1 MIAALAW
8 RNIWRQPI
16 RTSLSVIGMAFT
28 SMLLVFMLSLQL
40 AAYDTMKSSML
51 RIADGF
57 GQFQIEGYK
66 DDPEMDKVIADPAAL
81 LADLERVPGV
91 TVATA
96 RAAGFGLLA
105 SGERSFAVA
114 ILGIDPAREPDVST
128 LSGLVEQGRSLTPE
142 DNDAIVL
149 GDGLARNLRLG
160 LGDRVALLGSGRDGS
175 VAVDVLEVVGIF
187 KSKVP
192 ELDRAFAQMPL
203 VRFAET
209 FLMEG
214 GVHAVAV
221 AGEDLPDVVRAE
233 RELREVAA
241 RHGVVYLN
249 WAELRPD
256 VEEAIAADMIT
267 AVLIYVT
274 LVVVV
279 VFITL
284 NTLYMSVLERTREFG
299 VLLAIGMKRR
309 WIGRM
314 VWMEMIFLSLFGNGL
329 GILLGMVLTYW
340 VQQVGI
346 GIEGLSEI
354 YESWGMPARFY
365 PAMTPFRVLFG
376 PFAIVLSIAVLGIVP
391 YRRVLG
397 LDPVKAMAS

>member
-1 MIAALAW
+1 
-8 RNIWRQPI
+8 
-16 RTSLSVIGMAFT
+16 MAFT

-40 AAYDTMKSSML
+40 ASYDTMKSSML
-51 RIADGF
+51 RISDGF

-66 DDPEMDKVIADPAAL
+66 DDPEMGKSIADPAAL
-81 LADLERVPGV
+81 LADLEGVPGV

-96 RAAGFGLLA
+96 RGTGFGLLA

-114 ILGIDPAREPDVST
+114 ILGIDPALEPHVSK
-128 LSGLVEQGRSLTPE
+128 LSSLVEQGRGLTPE
-142 DNDAIVL
+142 DRDAIVL

-192 ELDRAFAQMPL
+192 ELDRSFAQMPL
-203 VRFAET
+203 ARFSET
-209 FLMEG
+209 FLMAG
-214 GVHAVAV
+214 GVHAIAV
-221 AGEDLPDVVRAE
+221 AGADLPDVVRAE
-233 RELREVAA
+233 PELRAVAA

-256 VEEAIAADMIT
+256 VDEAIAVDQIT
-267 AVLIYVT
+267 AVLLYVT

-314 VWMEMIFLSLFGNGL
+314 IWMEVIFLSLFGNGL
-329 GILLGMVLTYW
+329 GVLLGMALTYL

-346 GIEGLSEI
+346 SVGGLSEI

-365 PAMTPFRVLFG
+365 PSMTPFRVLFG
-376 PFAIVLSIAVLGIVP
+376 PLAIVLSVAVLGIVP
-391 YRRVLG
+391 YLRVLG
-397 LDPVKAMAS
+397 LEPAKAMAP